1 MNCRRRSAR
10 RRRPDSPYHGDSSEE
25 QVHEADGFTR
35 SGRGC
40 GRNSG
45 RTMQDTIETRGATQY
60 AVIGRSENYPTLYH
74 MNQTSVNAERLR
86 ARREAATGRPC
97 YVVTML

>member
-1 MNCRRRSAR
+1 MLDTMN
-10 RRRPDSPYHGDSSEE
+10 
-25 QVHEADGFTR
+25 TR
-35 SGRGC
+35 A
-40 GRNSG
+40 
-45 RTMQDTIETRGATQY
+45 TTQY

-97 YVVTML
+97 YVVAMPAWEANPLTALTAAEAERTGRKRDWG

>member
-1 MNCRRRSAR
+1 MI
-10 RRRPDSPYHGDSSEE
+10 
-25 QVHEADGFTR
+25 
-35 SGRGC
+35 
-40 GRNSG
+40 
-45 RTMQDTIETRGATQY
+45 MQDMRDARGATQY

-97 YVVTML
+97 YVVAMPAWEANPLTALTAAEAERTDRKRDRGQSR